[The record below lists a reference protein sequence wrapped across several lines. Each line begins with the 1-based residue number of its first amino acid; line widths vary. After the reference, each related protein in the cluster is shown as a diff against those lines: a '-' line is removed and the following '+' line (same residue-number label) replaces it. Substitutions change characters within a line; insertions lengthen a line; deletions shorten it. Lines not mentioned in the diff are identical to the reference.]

1 MSPQTTAFL
10 LATAAALAT
19 LLGWAAVAAKRT
31 WTPRGTG
38 IMLFIAAGV
47 MVIVSAG
54 ELIPTALATSSEPRS
69 VVLCV
74 VVGGLFVIGVR
85 WISDRIFPSVSRA
98 ASSAAM
104 VAVAISVHNIPEG
117 SATVAATVI
126 SVQAG
131 VITAIA
137 IGLHNIPEGIAVS
150 SIVIAAGGTRMR
162 ALFFTMVAT
171 AGEIMGVLII
181 LSFEDVL
188 TEDRMSGL
196 LAAVA
201 GVMIALSFTEIG
213 PAALREIRRGQG
225 GPVAPG
231 DSHNAHA

>member
-1 MSPQTTAFL
+1 MSPQLTAFL
-10 LATAAALAT
+10 LASAAALAT

-31 WTPRGTG
+31 WTPRATG
-38 IMLFIAAGV
+38 IMLLIVAAA

-54 ELIPTALATSSEPRS
+54 ELLPTALISSSQPWW
-69 VVLCV
+69 VVLWVIIGGSLV
-74 VVGGLFVIGVR
+74 VGVR
-85 WISDRIFPSVSRA
+85 WVSDRVFPSLSRA

-117 SATVAATVI
+117 SATVAATFI

-137 IGLHNIPEGIAVS
+137 IGLHNIPEGIAIS
-150 SIVIAAGGTRMR
+150 STVIAAGGTRMR

-171 AGEIMGVLII
+171 AGEIIGILIT
-181 LSFEDVL
+181 LSFEDIL
-188 TEDRMSGL
+188 TQDRMSGL

-201 GVMIALSFTEIG
+201 GVMIALGLSEIG
-213 PAALREIRRGQG
+213 PSGLRELRRSR
-225 GPVAPG
+225 A
-231 DSHNAHA
+231 